1 MNWVVVV
8 GSDVAIPVLG
18 LPQFLMVITTPSPLM
33 KIRFAWPT
41 PSPLM
46 KIRFAS
52 AGPGWFRHPGILFA
66 RDGAN
71 VNGAVI
77 KTTPPHRPLVYMLA
91 ALTPA
96 AAGQPV
102 H

>member
-1 MNWVVVV
+1 MV

-18 LPQFLMVITTPSPLM
+18 LPQFLMVIT
-33 KIRFAWPT
+33 T